1 MGLTITAIR
10 RPIFICMFVLALIF
24 FGLLGQSKMSKELIP
39 NIDVPYVVVTVT
51 YTGAGPDEIEQQI
64 NQVIE
69 QNVAGVENL
78 KTLTSTAI
86 EGMGMVM
93 LEFRLGTNTADAAA
107 DVRDKVSVAKRSLP
121 DDAKEPVI
129 MKVNTSS
136 FPIMN
141 IALNGTLPSKELRR
155 LADKVIKDE
164 LATINGVTEVSV
176 NGGDEREIHID
187 VDANR
192 LTAYN
197 LSMSDLSSALS
208 LATLNVP
215 AGTLR
220 GDKFSYSI
228 RSTGE
233 FTNIDEIK
241 QVKISNQKGQSF
253 YLKDIAEIKDD
264 IKEKSK
270 YTRVNGK
277 DCVMLSITKST
288 EGNTVSVAEDV
299 RKKMAEM
306 NEKTLPSGAQ
316 LVMINDS
323 SEFVETSIFE
333 VNKTLGEAIV
343 IVVIIVLLFLH
354 SIRGTFIV
362 SIAIPTSL
370 FATYGPIS
378 SLHFSLNTM
387 SLLALAL
394 VIGILVDDSIVVLEN
409 IERHLRKGEEVVD
422 AAVNGRSEIGFA
434 AIAISLVDIVVFLP
448 IAFMGG
454 LVGRVFRQFGVT
466 IAIAVAF
473 SLLMSFT
480 LTPMLASKWLK
491 KEEDTEKELAVLDA
505 KVKSG
510 KATFIDRI
518 NYGFNKFMDL
528 FKAGINKI
536 IEVYRGVVE
545 WTLSNKFTTL
555 MIGMGMLFIV
565 TQLTSPFLSPGRIAL
580 GIVTIICLVFA
591 LLKQPDKFA
600 PVIYTI
606 VAVAL
611 LLTVRFP
618 LQVAFFPDLDQGQF
632 NINVRMPEGTSLSE
646 TDRVMREYEKVVADI
661 PYLQKKDVEYK
672 EFLIYNPI
680 SWFRKEKKSLNPA
693 YVTIVGN
700 TSSRDVGGDSGDNY
714 AVINCYMWDKRFRPG
729 VSVNDVV
736 NSLYAKVAKI
746 SGPANVTIT
755 AEGMGPS
762 GTKGNGVAYKVQG
775 STSMDNLY
783 KIAQDISDSISKVE
797 GVTDIDISYK
807 PGTPEKQLKI
817 RRDKIADMGLS
828 VVAIGNALRT
838 AYTGNTDTKFRE
850 DGSEYDINVRY
861 RKTDRETIDQVPDV
875 IIVNKDGK
883 PIYAKDV
890 ADIVDGF
897 APNKIERESR
907 LRKITVSSNVGKGY
921 SLGNLQT
928 KCDEEIAKIKL
939 PVGVTISTTGS
950 SEDMAENF
958 SYMLTSL
965 SIALFLTYFLMCA
978 LFESLLTPFVI
989 FFTIPQAMVG
999 ALLALFITGTQLN
1012 MISMI
1017 GMIMLIGLVTKNAIL
1032 MCDYTNTCRQRGLT
1046 KHEALVNAG
1055 CARLRPIMMTTI
1067 AMIGGMMPMAI
1078 SQAPGSELRS
1088 GMAIAVIGG
1097 LCISMF
1103 LTLLVIPV
1111 VYDIVDT
1118 IWKWVLKAP
1127 FLKGLKKADDEK
1139 EDEWSANRSD
1149 DFDPTDIA

>member
-24 FGLLGQSKMSKELIP
+24 FGVMGQRNMSKELIP
-39 NIDVPYVVVTVT
+39 NIDVPYVVVTISYV
-51 YTGAGPDEIEQQI
+51 GAGPDEIEQQI

-78 KTLTSTAI
+78 KTLSSTAI
-86 EGMGMVM
+86 EGMGMIM

-107 DVRDKVSVAKRSLP
+107 DVRDKVAVAKRSLP
-121 DDAKEPVI
+121 DDADEPVI

-141 IALNGTLPSKELRR
+141 LALNGTLPSKELRR

-197 LSMSDLSSALS
+197 LSMSELSTALS

-220 GDKFSYSI
+220 GDKFSYAI

-233 FTNIDEIK
+233 FTNIDDIK
-241 QVKISNQKGQSF
+241 QVKISNRQGQSF
-253 YLKDIAEIKDD
+253 YLKDLATITDD
-264 IKEKSK
+264 IKEKTK

-288 EGNTVSVAEDV
+288 EGNTVAVAKDV
-299 RKKMAEM
+299 RKMMEEM
-306 NEKTLPSGAQ
+306 NKESLPSGAQ

-323 SEFVETSIFE
+323 SEFIDTSIFE

-378 SLHFSLNTM
+378 AMKFSLNTM

-434 AIAISLVDIVVFLP
+434 AVAISLVDIVVFLP

-454 LVGRVFRQFGVT
+454 LVGRVMRQFGVT
-466 IAIAVAF
+466 IAIAVGF

-480 LTPMLASKWLK
+480 LTPMLASKWMK
-491 KEEDTEKELAVLDA
+491 KESETEKELEELESR
-505 KVKSG
+505 VKSG
-510 KATFIDRI
+510 KAGFLDRV

-528 FKAGINKI
+528 FKYA
-536 IEVYRGVVE
+536 IEAITNAYRGVVE

-565 TQLTSPFLSPGRIAL
+565 TQLTSPFLTPGRIAL
-580 GIVTIICLVFA
+580 GIITIVCCVIAIFT
-591 LLKQPDKFA
+591 QPDKFA

-606 VAVAL
+606 VAVAI

-618 LQVAFFPDLDQGQF
+618 LQVSFFPDLDQGQF
-632 NINVRMPEGTSLSE
+632 SITVRTPEGTSLDE
-646 TDRVMREYEKVVADI
+646 TDRVMRDFEKVVADI
-661 PYLQKKDVEYK
+661 PYLQPKEVEHK

-680 SWFRKEKKSLNPA
+680 SWFKKEKVKLNPA
-693 YVTIVGN
+693 YVTTVGS
-700 TSSRDVGGDSGDNY
+700 TSTRSVGGETGDNY
-714 AVINCYMWDKRFRPG
+714 AAINCYMWDKRFRPG
-729 VSVNDVV
+729 VSIADVI
-736 NSLYAKVAKI
+736 NGLYAKVAAI
-746 SGPANVTIT
+746 SGPVNVTIT
-755 AEGMGPS
+755 AQGMGGGGS
-762 GTKGNGVAYKVQG
+762 EGNGVAYKVQG
-775 STSMDNLY
+775 STNMDNLY
-783 KIAQDISDSISKVE
+783 AIAEQVSDAMGKIE
-797 GVTDIDISYK
+797 GVTDVDISYK

-828 VVAIGNALRT
+828 VSGIGSALRT

-850 DGSEYDINVRY
+850 DGSEYDINIRY
-861 RKTDRETIDQVPDV
+861 RKEDRSTVEQISDV
-875 IIVNKDGK
+875 IITNKDGR
-883 PIYAKDV
+883 PIYAKDI
-890 ADIVDGF
+890 ADIVDGY

-907 LRKITVSSNVGKGY
+907 LRKITISSNVGKGY

-928 KCDEEIAKIKL
+928 RCDEEIAKIKL

-958 SYMLTSL
+958 GYMLTSL
-965 SIALFLTYFLMCA
+965 TIALFLTYFLMCA
-978 LFESLLTPFVI
+978 LFESLLTPLVI

-999 ALLALFITGTQLN
+999 ALLALYITGTQLN

-1046 KHEALVNAG
+1046 KHEALINAG

-1097 LCISMF
+1097 LCVSMF

-1111 VYDIVDT
+1111 VYDIVDA

-1139 EDEWSANRSD
+1139 EDEWSANRSE